1 MQVSIRISGSKDTE
15 THFVTSKQNV
25 RALQKTRAEQVAQ
38 GVIFLVEGK
47 NGRRGD
53 T

>member
-1 MQVSIRISGSKDTE
+1 MRVSMRKLGSRGTE
-15 THFVTSKQNV
+15 THLVTSKQNV
-25 RALQKTRAEQVAQ
+25 RALQKTRAKQVAQ